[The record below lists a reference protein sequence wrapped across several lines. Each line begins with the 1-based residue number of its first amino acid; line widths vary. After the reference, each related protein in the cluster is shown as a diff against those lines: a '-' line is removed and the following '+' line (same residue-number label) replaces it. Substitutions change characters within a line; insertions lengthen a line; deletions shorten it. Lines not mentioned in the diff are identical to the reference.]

1 MYFQVGRM
9 TGIATQ
15 TVEIGPIN
23 QKGFFV
29 AFKVSFYND
38 NLFST
43 KNGKQVSQPGLKG
56 GHDHKYSI

>member
-1 MYFQVGRM
+1 M